1 MTRGALR
8 PAIFLLLIVGVA
20 AAGWQYYRLDLD
32 GAASLREVALL
43 DGFRDEV
50 RGGITK
56 ARTAQQ
62 AYLAPGQGVE
72 FWRTRFAE
80 AIADVTDALENLRVT
95 AVEGGE
101 AGAPLDAADRALK
114 VYDGL
119 DRKIRTF
126 IDNGSQLMAADVVY
140 EDGVKTSAL
149 VVQGVEE
156 AHRALATPHR
166 DAAEA
171 NRRQQQL
178 LAGGSVAAAV
188 LVALLLLPRGKA
200 VDATPQDVVGTP
212 DAGDHLPSASWRLDD
227 SADRQDT
234 PSTPATPPPAPPA
247 PAPIPIV
254 ATTAAAPGAAL
265 PPPSDDAVLAAA
277 AQVCTDLAQVKDG
290 DQLRDALGRAA
301 RVLDA
306 SGVIV
311 WIADASGRAL
321 KPLLTYGYPEEALRR
336 IPTLPRDADNAT
348 AAAWREG
355 VTQVVEATDAAP
367 GAVAVPILAPQG
379 CTGVLAAEIGHH
391 REASSYTRAVAQ
403 IVAAQLAVLIPPD
416 TADADE

>member
-8 PAIFLLLIVGVA
+8 PALFLLLIVGVA
-20 AAGWQYYRLDLD
+20 AAGWQYYRLELD

-50 RGGITK
+50 RGGITQ

-101 AGAPLDAADRALK
+101 AVAPLDAADRALK

-126 IDNGSQLMAADVVY
+126 IDNGSQLMAADVIY

-149 VVQGVEE
+149 IVQGVEE
-156 AHRALATPHR
+156 AHRALAIPHR

-178 LAGGSVAAAV
+178 LAGGAVAAAV

-200 VDATPQDVVGTP
+200 AEATPQDAPGTVA
-212 DAGDHLPSASWRLDD
+212 DSDDLPSAAWRLDD
-227 SADRQDT
+227 SADREN
-234 PSTPATPPPAPPA
+234 APPA
-247 PAPIPIV
+247 PAPPLVPPAPVPAPVV
-254 ATTAAAPGAAL
+254 ATPVAAPGAAL

-311 WIADASGRAL
+311 WIADAKGRAL